1 MPKPCFLFLVAV
13 TLTSAALSAEPKPGP
28 TATHAAP
35 HAAPTAPAA
44 VQPKAL
50 AIVRGLEIYDTCI
63 RSLRWR
69 QVLYSPPTSNRSWAV
84 CDRSEFG
91 LDQTGSWFVRSEREW
106 VDEEE
111 GTSGTMRLL
120 CVSNGR
126 AMVATSQDDQEG
138 RLTSAESSHYMFL
151 TSPWMVMGRLFD
163 QTCKR
168 RLHELFRDA
177 SDLEASDPTGPR
189 GICSIAG
196 TVTIDGASIRL
207 RVTVDPSLNFAPT
220 AIDYT
225 AAVRDQ
231 TVQRL
236 VALEHV
242 QVDGVWLPTR
252 IVRAV
257 YNAWDPGMHRE
268 RIEAIRQYQS
278 GLDPE
283 AILRAFPVP
292 ALAGDPALTRVWK
305 SLAVVETCGRDQE
318 LVVAN
323 LGVGD
328 PAGPFTPDVAI
339 VEWIS
344 VNQPL
349 PDDLCLK
356 TLPAGKRI
364 FDGFT
369 GRFIKTTGPAPLP
382 EHVP

>member
-1 MPKPCFLFLVAV
+1 MSDL
-13 TLTSAALSAEPKPGP
+13 
-28 TATHAAP
+28 
-35 HAAPTAPAA
+35 
-44 VQPKAL
+44 
-50 AIVRGLEIYDTCI
+50 
-63 RSLRWR
+63 
-69 QVLYSPPTSNRSWAV
+69 
-84 CDRSEFG
+84 SEFG
-91 LDQTGSWFVRSEREW
+91 FDQTGAWFVRSERDW
-106 VDEEE
+106 ADEDD

-120 CVSNGR
+120 FVSNGR
-126 AMVATSQDDQEG
+126 SMVATSPDDQEG

-177 SDLEASDPTGPR
+177 QDLQVEGPQGPR

-220 AIDYT
+220 AIEYT

-231 TVQRL
+231 VIQRL
-236 VALEHV
+236 VALDHV
-242 QVDGVWLPTR
+242 QVDGVWLPTC

-257 YNAWDPGMHRE
+257 YNAWDPEMHQE
-268 RIEAIRQYQS
+268 RIDAIRQYQS
-278 GLDPE
+278 GLDPA

-305 SLAVVETCGRDQE
+305 SLAVVETCGRDQK

-328 PAGPFTPDVAI
+328 PAGPITPDVAI

-364 FDGFT
+364 FDGFM
-369 GRFIKTTGPAPLP
+369 GRFITTTGPAPVP